1 MVLPKVT
8 IPGASRFRKPVEV
21 LKAQTYADS
30 VRRLAPSEQDIASRI
45 LDSFE
50 TDPSPNHDQIVDG
63 NGLGTCLVRFQ
74 DGLFVIYQ
82 LYSVSDAIE
91 RSSYKQISA
100 LFCWRSTHDN
110 GFETISLPDW
120 TDE

>member
-21 LKAQTYADS
+21 LKAQTYTDS
-30 VRRLAPSEQDIASRI
+30 VRRLTPSEQGIASRI

-50 TDPSPNHDQIVDG
+50 DDPSPDRDQIVDG
-63 NGLGTCLVRFQ
+63 DGLGTCLVRFLE
-74 DGLFVIYQ
+74 GLFVIYQ

-91 RSSYKQISA
+91 RTSCKQISA
-100 LFCWRSTHDN
+100 LFCWRSVVEN
-110 GFETISLPDW
+110 GVETISLPDW
-120 TDE
+120 ADE